1 MSDDKRIWGIHT
13 LDDNLFLKNNV
24 IAIGWPDFGDLSKVT
39 ATREAFKERYAQIYP
54 NDKPGAIPTSAG
66 MLYRFIHEIR
76 IGDYVVF
83 PSKVDRMVNIGI
95 VEGDYTYADTEKEY
109 VQQRKVK
116 WIKHLPRTS
125 FTQGALY
132 EIGSAMS
139 LFMVKNY
146 ADEYLAALDKGFTA
160 EYGAREMDRVIAQ
173 ELKPM
178 LTREILFGQLKQGG
192 TINITY
198 KDGSLSI
205 G

>member
-83 PSKVDRMVNIGI
+83 PS
-95 VEGDYTYADTEKEY
+95 
-109 VQQRKVK
+109 
-116 WIKHLPRTS
+116 
-125 FTQGALY
+125 
-132 EIGSAMS
+132 
-139 LFMVKNY
+139 
-146 ADEYLAALDKGFTA
+146 
-160 EYGAREMDRVIAQ
+160 
-173 ELKPM
+173 
-178 LTREILFGQLKQGG
+178 
-192 TINITY
+192 
-198 KDGSLSI
+198 
-205 G
+205 